1 MKRLS
6 TLFLA
11 LICSAAVLTSCNNE
25 PADQTATSKP
35 AKSDPA
41 ASNGNQ
47 ETRNYEPAFTEE
59 ERAARIA
66 RKEAIAREAE
76 ENRQNNP
83 VLKEEYNLNSTYRY
97 IDTAPEFSMFAKLI
111 RASDMAKQMHG
122 TQITLF
128 AADDE
133 AFAKVDQ
140 GMLHKLTDPDNKKAL
155 NDFIRASMCTHV
167 VDEKSILTAN
177 EPKDFNGKKLN
188 ITNKG
193 GVQVNGCKVTGKAI
207 ITRNG
212 QILRVETPI
221 GFPESL

>member
-25 PADQTATSKP
+25 PADQPATSKP

-155 NDFIRASMCTHV
+155 NDFIRASMCTH
-167 VDEKSILTAN
+167 
-177 EPKDFNGKKLN
+177 
-188 ITNKG
+188 
-193 GVQVNGCKVTGKAI
+193 
-207 ITRNG
+207 
-212 QILRVETPI
+212 
-221 GFPESL
+221 